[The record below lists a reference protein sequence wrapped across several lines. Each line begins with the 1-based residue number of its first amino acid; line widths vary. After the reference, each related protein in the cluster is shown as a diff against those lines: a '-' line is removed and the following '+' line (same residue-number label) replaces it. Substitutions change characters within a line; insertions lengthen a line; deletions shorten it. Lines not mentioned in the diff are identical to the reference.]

1 MCMGRLH
8 EIRVITDIELKLK
21 FDAHHGIFLHWYV
34 KIRPERTEEQQRS
47 YQQIEMAWPSI

>member
-1 MCMGRLH
+1 MGRLH

-34 KIRPERTEEQQRS
+34 KIRSERTEEQQRS